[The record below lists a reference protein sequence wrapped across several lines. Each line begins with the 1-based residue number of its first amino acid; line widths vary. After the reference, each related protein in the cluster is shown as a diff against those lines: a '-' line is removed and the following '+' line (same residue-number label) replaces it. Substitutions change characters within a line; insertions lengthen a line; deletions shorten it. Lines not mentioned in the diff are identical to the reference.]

1 MCIGLAVMAGIFIA
15 LAGPSS
21 AVVTASSPGL
31 APPWWLPLP
40 LPVAFVTSLLWTA
53 TLVGAIGVGAGLMA
67 VARGARPPVRLLI
80 TAGLLAAAVFTVLP
94 AAGSSDTLDYAAY
107 GRMAVLGYNP
117 YQMTP
122 LELRLTGDPVGRA
135 TPQAWQGDPSD
146 YGPLATLEQAAAA
159 ELGGTATGRTIFWLK
174 LWNALA
180 FGLVVLVLDRLLR
193 ADPVRR
199 ARAHLLWTVNP
210 LLLWGLLA
218 SGHVDAVAAACGLLA
233 VSLVRRWSRGQHPR
247 LPYLVLAG
255 LLVGAAAD
263 FKITYAMF
271 GLGVAWMTR
280 TSWRGLAC
288 AGAAAL
294 AAVVPVYLSFG
305 GRAVTVLMN
314 HRDATPDTLYRVL
327 GDSFL
332 QPSLPQVLLVVL
344 PVLAVTTV
352 LLFRGLPDSFAEL
365 PAIHPA
371 FVFSLAWLLAWP
383 YQRPWYDAAVFC
395 LLAFYRAGWL
405 DGLLLAQLAVST
417 LELMPGMPA
426 FPPAHGW
433 LATAVR
439 TVQVTYLVPG
449 TRLAVLVGVT
459 GLCVLSAGKLSARKT
474 AAWIPGPAA
483 RAHEGAR

>member
-1 MCIGLAVMAGIFIA
+1 MCIGLAILAGIFVA
-15 LAGPSS
+15 LAGPGP
-21 AVVTASSPGL
+21 AVVSAASPGL

-40 LPVAFVTSLLWTA
+40 LPVGLVTSLLWAA
-53 TLVGAIGVGAGLMA
+53 TLTGAAGVGAGLVA
-67 VARGARPPVRLLI
+67 VARGGRPPVRLLM

-107 GRMAVLGYNP
+107 GRMVVLGYNP

-122 LELRLTGDPVGRA
+122 LELRLTGDPVGQA
-135 TPQAWQGDPSD
+135 APQAWQGDPSD

-159 ELGGTATGRTIFWLK
+159 ELGGAATGRIIFWLK

-180 FGLVVLVLDRLLR
+180 FGLVILVLDRLLGQ
-193 ADPVRR
+193 DPVRR

-218 SGHVDAVAAACGLLA
+218 SGHVDAVAAVCGLLA
-233 VSLVRRWSRGQHPR
+233 VSLVRRWGSGRHPG
-247 LPYLVLAG
+247 LPHLLLAG
-255 LLVGAAAD
+255 LLAGAAAD
-263 FKITYAMF
+263 FKITYALF
-271 GLGVAWMTR
+271 GLGVAWMAR

-294 AAVVPVYLSFG
+294 AAVVPVYASFG
-305 GRAVTVLMN
+305 GRAVTVLMH

-327 GDSFL
+327 GHSFL
-332 QPSLPQVLLVVL
+332 QPSLPQVVLVVL
-344 PVLAVTTV
+344 PVLATTTV
-352 LLFRGLPDSFAEL
+352 LLLRGLPDSFADL

-395 LLAFYRAGWL
+395 LLAFYRASWL
-405 DGLLLAQLAVST
+405 DGLLLAQLTVST
-417 LELMPGMPA
+417 LELMPGMPT
-426 FPPAHGW
+426 FPSAHGW

-439 TVQVTYLVPG
+439 TVQVTYLVPA
-449 TRLAVLVGVT
+449 TRLAVLLAVI
-459 GLCVLSAGKLSARKT
+459 GLCVLNARKS
-474 AAWIPGPAA
+474 AAWLPGPAA
-483 RAHEGAR
+483 HARAGAR